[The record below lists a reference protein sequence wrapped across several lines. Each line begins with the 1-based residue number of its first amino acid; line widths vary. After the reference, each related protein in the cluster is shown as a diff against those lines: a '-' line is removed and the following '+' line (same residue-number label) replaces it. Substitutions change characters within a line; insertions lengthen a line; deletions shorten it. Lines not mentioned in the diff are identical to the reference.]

1 MRRHR
6 AIVIVLGA
14 VVALST
20 PAGGGAPPGSTGHPP
35 LAPRADLPASL
46 ILQGRST
53 EAVAAAVRDAGATVT
68 HDLSIIRAVA
78 ADLTPAQLARALK
91 AGAITRVFP
100 NLEVKTA
107 GGPDTY
113 YPARANVQSLHSQGY
128 TGKGVTVAVLDT
140 GIWNATELM
149 EDSVGNPR
157 VYPRYDATR
166 GETTSNGATDYSGHG
181 THVTGTILSSRR
193 SSSGKFVSVAPDARL
208 VVVKAFKSN
217 GAGTYADV
225 IRGINWV
232 ISNRSRYGIRVL
244 NCSFSAR
251 PRSHYWDDPLNQAV
265 MMAWYYGIVV
275 VASGGNGG
283 PGPQTVGVPG
293 NVPYV
298 ITVGAMTDNYT
309 PQTGGDDRLA
319 SFSASGPTFEGFV
332 KPDLVAPGGHVIAT
346 MSREHKLGEDHPE
359 AQVGNYSLFS
369 MSGTSQAAAVVSGV
383 VALMLDRQSSLT
395 PNQVKCRLMASA
407 RPALD
412 PEQNRAYSIFQ
423 QGAGL
428 VHAKDAAYS
437 SASNCANRGLNLY
450 ADLTDQ
456 QHYGGRGNQ
465 DNTGGYYVMGYSGSG
480 YTWNGGFPAGSGF
493 PWTDG
498 YPWSADAYLWSEGYP
513 WTAAGYSWVDGYPWT
528 VGYPW
533 STGLVESVSVNSWVD
548 PE

>member
-1 MRRHR
+1 MRLRS
-6 AIVIVLGA
+6 A
-14 VVALST
+14 VVVLLAVAAAGSS
-20 PAGGGAPPGSTGHPP
+20 PAGRKSSAGTARPVSGGPV
-35 LAPRADLPASL
+35 SL
-46 ILQGRST
+46 ILQGRS
-53 EAVAAAVRDAGATVT
+53 ADDAAAAVRAAGGTVT

-78 ADLTPAQLARALK
+78 ADLTADQLARALRS
-91 AGAITRVFP
+91 GGITRVFP
-100 NLEVKTA
+100 NADVKTA

-113 YPARANVQSLHSQGY
+113 YPGRVGAQSLHNQGY
-128 TGKGVTVAVLDT
+128 TGKGITVAVLDT
-140 GIWNATELM
+140 GLWNVSDLM
-149 EDSVGNPR
+149 EDTDHDPR
-157 VYPRYDATR
+157 VLVRYDATQ
-166 GETTSNGATDYSGHG
+166 GETSSSGATDYSGHG
-181 THVTGTILSSRR
+181 THVAGTILSSRR
-193 SSSGKFVSVAPDARL
+193 SSTGKFVSVAPDARL

-217 GAGTYADV
+217 GGGKYADV

-232 ISNRSRYGIRVL
+232 ISNRSRYAIRVL
-244 NCSFSAR
+244 NCSFSAP

-275 VASGGNGG
+275 VASSGNGG

-309 PQTGGDDRLA
+309 PTIGSDDRLA
-319 SFSASGPTFEGFV
+319 SFSSAGPTFEGFV

-346 MSREHKLGEDHPE
+346 MSTQHKLGADHPE
-359 AQVGNYSLFS
+359 AQVGNSSLFS
-369 MSGTSQAAAVVSGV
+369 VSGTSQAAAVVSGV

-412 PEQNRAYSIFQ
+412 PEQSRAYTIFQ

-428 VHAKDAAYS
+428 VNAYAAAYS
-437 SASNCANRGLNLY
+437 TASQCANRGLNLY

-465 DNTGGYYVMGYSGSG
+465 DHTGEYYVIGYSGSG
-480 YTWNGGFPAGSGF
+480 YTWEGAFAGGSGY
-493 PWTDG
+493 PWTDA
-498 YPWSADAYLWSEGYP
+498 YPWTSDSYLWSEGYP
-513 WTAAGYSWVDGYPWT
+513 WTAGYGWVDGYPWT
-528 VGYPW
+528 AGYPW
-533 STGLVESVSVNSWVD
+533 STALAESVSINSWVP